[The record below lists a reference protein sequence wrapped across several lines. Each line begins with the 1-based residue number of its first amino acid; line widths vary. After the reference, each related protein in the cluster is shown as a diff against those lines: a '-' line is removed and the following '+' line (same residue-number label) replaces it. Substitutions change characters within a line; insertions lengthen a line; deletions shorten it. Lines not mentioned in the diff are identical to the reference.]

1 MRCEA
6 SRTAFWQDSPLLGLH
21 AKRYR
26 ARVAERQPF
35 EITDPASAETLQLTL
50 RATLTGMLLGA
61 LLSLCNIYTGLKI
74 GWGTNMSITA
84 GLLGY
89 GFWLIWQKAA
99 RRPQFGILE
108 NCMSQTTAS
117 AAASIA
123 SAGLV
128 APIPALTMLTGRQLA
143 WHWLALWVF
152 AVACVGVL
160 VAVSLRRQ
168 MLITDR
174 LPFPYGIATGE
185 TLREMYAR
193 GREALARVGA
203 LLAGGALAAGLK
215 TAHEL
220 FKLEMLGIPGRLG
233 LSNAA
238 LASKNVGAVSLK
250 NLGFGLEPG
259 LLFFGVGALIG
270 TRAGISLLIG
280 AVAGWGVLAPYVL
293 EQGWAEPDLAKDQWV
308 GPVLK
313 WLLWPGV
320 AMMVTASLTSFA
332 FSGRSILAALREARK
347 AAAQKKPESVEDVSR
362 AWIVRGLAFV
372 LVLTTFC
379 QVFLFGIV
387 WWVAVLAVLLTFVL
401 AIVAGRVAGETGITP
416 VGPMGKVTQL
426 VFGVIAPA
434 DPTANLM
441 SANVTG
447 GAASQVGD
455 MLHDFRTGHM
465 LGAWPRLQATAQ
477 SFGVLSGALAGAAA
491 YLIIVPDPANML
503 LTKEWPAPAVAQ
515 WKAVAEL
522 FQKGFSSMPPGATT
536 AIAIAG
542 TLGIALALAE
552 KLSPERIRRYLPSA
566 SSMGLA
572 LVVPAHYSIAM
583 FAGAVMGWASFKL
596 FKSWS
601 ARFVVVIASGV
612 IAGESLAGV
621 GFAIKKILSG

>member
-1 MRCEA
+1 V
-6 SRTAFWQDSPLLGLH
+6 
-21 AKRYR
+21 R
-26 ARVAERQPF
+26 AVAEPQQY
-35 EITDPASAETLQLTL
+35 EITDPAGAEALQLTL

-61 LLSLCNIYTGLKI
+61 VLSLCNIYTGLKI

-84 GLLGY
+84 ALLGY
-89 GFWLIWQKAA
+89 GFWLVCEKLA
-99 RRPQFGILE
+99 RRPRFGILE
-108 NCMSQTTAS
+108 SCMSQTAAS
-117 AAASIA
+117 AAASIS

-128 APIPALTMLTGRQLA
+128 APIPALTMMTGRQLA

-152 AVACVGVL
+152 VVACVGVL
-160 VAVSLRRQ
+160 VGSSLRRQ

-174 LPFPYGIATGE
+174 LPFPFGIATGE

-203 LLAGGALAAGLK
+203 LLAGGALAAALK
-215 TAHEL
+215 TAQEL
-220 FKLEMLGIPGRLG
+220 FKLELLGVPGRVA

-250 NLGFGLEPG
+250 SLGFGIEPG

-280 AVAGWGVLAPYVL
+280 AVAGWGALAPYVL
-293 EQGWAEPDLAKDQWV
+293 EQGWVEPNLAKDQWI
-308 GPVLK
+308 GPLLQ
-313 WLLWPGV
+313 WMLWPGV
-320 AMMVTASLTSFA
+320 AMMVSASLTSFA
-332 FSGRSILAALREARK
+332 FSAPSIVAALRGARS
-347 AAAQKKPESVEDVSR
+347 AAAQKQESRHDVPR
-362 AWIVRGLAFV
+362 AWLVRALLVV
-372 LVLTTFC
+372 LVAATVC
-379 QVFLFGIV
+379 QVLLFGIK
-387 WWVAVLAVLLTFVL
+387 WWVALVAVLLTFVL

-416 VGPMGKVTQL
+416 VGPMGKVTQF
-426 VFGVIAPA
+426 VFGVIAPG

-447 GAASQVGD
+447 GAASQAGD
-455 MLHDFRTGHM
+455 MLHDLRAGHM
-465 LGAWPRLQATAQ
+465 LGAWPRLQALAQ

-491 YLIIVPDPANML
+491 YLIIVPDPQAML

-522 FQKGFSSMPPGATT
+522 FQKGFSSMPAGATT

-542 TLGIALALAE
+542 ALGILLALAE
-552 KLSPERIRRYLPSA
+552 KLSPPSIRRFVPSA
-566 SSMGLA
+566 ASIGLA
-572 LVVPAHYSIAM
+572 LVVPAYFSVAM
-583 FAGAVMGWASFKL
+583 FAGAMLAWGSFKL

-601 ARFVVVIASGV
+601 ARFVVVIASGA

-621 GFAIKKILSG
+621 TFAIKKILSG